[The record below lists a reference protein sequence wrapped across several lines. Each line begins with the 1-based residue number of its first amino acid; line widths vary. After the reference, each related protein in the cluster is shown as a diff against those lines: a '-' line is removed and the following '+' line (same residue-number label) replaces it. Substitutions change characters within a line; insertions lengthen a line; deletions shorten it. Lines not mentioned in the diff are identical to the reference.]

1 MATEL
6 VANRQAMP
14 KRAEAQLKYQ
24 LELAPS
30 GDIELDRMHKK
41 HVPLSTKPLNKA
53 QKDSSK
59 LKIANALK
67 EIEGMEA
74 TMMELEAVRYPI
86 AEAAAADAARRAS
99 TSRSDSWYLGNGRAE
114 GQT

>member
-30 GDIELDRMHKK
+30 GDIELDHMHKK
-41 HVPLSTKPLNKA
+41 HVCP
-53 QKDSSK
+53 
-59 LKIANALK
+59 
-67 EIEGMEA
+67 
-74 TMMELEAVRYPI
+74 
-86 AEAAAADAARRAS
+86 
-99 TSRSDSWYLGNGRAE
+99 
-114 GQT
+114 